1 MTKNKKDAEKL
12 LNYANGP
19 SLEEINGTVSVPE
32 HASFVRTLF
41 AYSGPGALVA
51 VGYMDPGN
59 WITSIAGGAAY
70 KYALLSVILLSSL
83 IAMLLQSMA
92 AKLGIVT
99 GRDLAQATREH
110 TSKKAGFV
118 LWIITELAIMA
129 TDIAEVI
136 GGAVALQLLFGFP
149 LLLGV
154 LITTFDVLLLLLL
167 TKLGFRKIEAL
178 VMCLIV
184 VIFSVFAYE
193 VALADPNI
201 GEILSGFIPNSSIAT
216 DKSMLFLALGIV
228 GATVMPHNLY
238 LHSSL
243 AQSRKLDRSDD
254 KAKEKA
260 IRFTVWDSN
269 IQLSVAFIVNCLLLI
284 LGGALFYGTNSELG
298 KFVDLFDALKNP
310 DIVGGIAS
318 PMLSTLFAI
327 ALLASGQNSTI
338 TGTLSGQI
346 VMEGFIHLR
355 MPLWLRRVVTR
366 LIAIVPV
373 IICVI
378 LYGGR
383 ESAVEDLLLYTQ
395 VFLSIALPVSII
407 PLTIYTSD
415 KKLMG
420 RFANP
425 KWVKLLAW
433 VIAILLTGL
442 NLFLIYGTLSGISK

>member
-1 MTKNKKDAEKL
+1 MKEKKTEKM

-19 SLEEINGTVSVPE
+19 SLEEINNTVEVPKN
-32 HASFVRTLF
+32 ASFWRTLL

-59 WITSIAGGAAY
+59 WITSIAGGAEY
-70 KYALLSVILLSSL
+70 KYTLLSVILLSSL
-83 IAMLLQSMA
+83 VAMLLQSMA
-92 AKLGIVT
+92 ARLGIVT
-99 GRDLAQATREH
+99 GMDLAQATREH
-110 TSKKAGFV
+110 TSKRTGVA
-118 LWIITELAIMA
+118 LWVVTELAIMA

-149 LLLGV
+149 LLIGV

-167 TKLGFRKIEAL
+167 TKLGFRKIEAI
-178 VMCLIV
+178 VSCLIA
-184 VIFSVFAYE
+184 VIFFVFAYE
-193 VALADPNI
+193 VALADPNV
-201 GEILSGFIPNSSIAT
+201 GEVSRGFIPDTKIAT

-238 LHSSL
+238 LHSSI
-243 AQSRKLDRSDD
+243 AQARKFDRNDD
-254 KAKEKA
+254 AEKAKA
-260 IRFTVWDSN
+260 IRFTTWDSN
-269 IQLSVAFIVNCLLLI
+269 IQLTVAFVVNCLLLI

-310 DIVGGIAS
+310 DIVGNIAS
-318 PMLSTLFAI
+318 PVLSILFAI

-346 VMEGFIHLR
+346 VMEGFIHLK
-355 MPLWLRRVVTR
+355 MPLWARRVLTR
-366 LIAIVPV
+366 LLAIVPV

-378 LYGGR
+378 IYGGS
-383 ESAVEDLLLYTQ
+383 ETAVEDLLLYTQ

-407 PLTIYTSD
+407 PLTMYTSD

-420 RFANP
+420 QFANP
-425 KWVKLLAW
+425 AWVKFLAW
-433 VIAILLTGL
+433 IIAIALTLL
-442 NLFLIYGTLSGISK
+442 NLFLIYGTLTGLTN

>member
-1 MTKNKKDAEKL
+1 MSHKKEKL
-12 LNYANGP
+12 IEYANGP
-19 SLEEINGTVSVPE
+19 SLEEINNTVEVPKN
-32 HASFVRTLF
+32 ASFFRTLL

-59 WITSIAGGAAY
+59 WITSIAGGAEY

-110 TSKKAGFV
+110 TSKKTGFV

-136 GGAVALQLLFGFP
+136 GGAVALQLLFDLP
-149 LLLGV
+149 LIVGV
-154 LITTFDVLLLLLL
+154 LITTLDVLLLLLL
-167 TKLGFRKIEAL
+167 TKLGFRKIEAI
-178 VMCLIV
+178 VAVLIA
-184 VIFSVFAYE
+184 VIFMVFAYE
-193 VALADPNI
+193 VALAQPQL
-201 GEILSGFIPNSSIAT
+201 GEVLRGFIPDPKIAT
-216 DKSMLFLALGIV
+216 DKSMLLLALGIV

-238 LHSSL
+238 LHSSISQ
-243 AQSRKLDRSDD
+243 ARKFDRNDEE
-254 KAKEKA
+254 EKA
-260 IRFTVWDSN
+260 RAIKFTTWDSN
-269 IQLSVAFIVNCLLLI
+269 IQLTVAFVVNCLLLV
-284 LGGALFYGTNSELG
+284 LGGALFYGTNSDLG
-298 KFVDLFDALKNP
+298 KFVDLYDALKDP
-310 DIVGGIAS
+310 SIVGNIAS
-318 PMLSTLFAI
+318 PLLSTLFAV

-346 VMEGFIHLR
+346 VMEGFINLK
-355 MPLWLRRVVTR
+355 MPLWMRRVVTR
-366 LIAIVPV
+366 LLAIVPV

-395 VFLSIALPVSII
+395 VFLSIALPISII

-415 KKLMG
+415 KKIMG

-425 KWVKLLAW
+425 TWMKILAW
-433 VIAILLTGL
+433 VIAIVLTVL
-442 NLFLIYGTLSGISK
+442 NLFLIYSTLTGANG

>member
-1 MTKNKKDAEKL
+1 MKEKKTEKM

-19 SLEEINGTVSVPE
+19 SLEEINNTVEVPKN
-32 HASFVRTLF
+32 ASFWRTLL

-59 WITSIAGGAAY
+59 WITSIAGGAEY
-70 KYALLSVILLSSL
+70 KYTLLSVILLSSL
-83 IAMLLQSMA
+83 VAMLLQSMA
-92 AKLGIVT
+92 ARLGIVT
-99 GRDLAQATREH
+99 GMDLAQATREH
-110 TSKKAGFV
+110 TSKRTGVA
-118 LWIITELAIMA
+118 LWVVTELAIMA

-149 LLLGV
+149 LLIGV

-167 TKLGFRKIEAL
+167 TKLGFRKIEAI
-178 VMCLIV
+178 VSCLIA
-184 VIFSVFAYE
+184 VIFFVFAYE
-193 VALADPNI
+193 VALADPNS
-201 GEILSGFIPNSSIAT
+201 GEVLRGFIPDTKIAT

-238 LHSSL
+238 LHSSI
-243 AQSRKLDRSDD
+243 AQARKFDRNDD
-254 KAKEKA
+254 AEKAKA
-260 IRFTVWDSN
+260 IRFTTWDSN
-269 IQLSVAFIVNCLLLI
+269 IQLTVAFVVNCLLLI

-310 DIVGGIAS
+310 DIVGNIAS
-318 PMLSTLFAI
+318 PVLSILFAI

-346 VMEGFIHLR
+346 VMEGFIHLK
-355 MPLWLRRVVTR
+355 MPLWARRVLTR
-366 LIAIVPV
+366 LLAIVPV

-378 LYGGR
+378 IYGGS
-383 ESAVEDLLLYTQ
+383 ETAVEDLLLYTQ

-407 PLTIYTSD
+407 PLTMYTSD

-420 RFANP
+420 QFANP
-425 KWVKLLAW
+425 AWVKFLAW
-433 VIAILLTGL
+433 IIAIALTLL
-442 NLFLIYGTLSGISK
+442 NLFLIYGTLTGLTN